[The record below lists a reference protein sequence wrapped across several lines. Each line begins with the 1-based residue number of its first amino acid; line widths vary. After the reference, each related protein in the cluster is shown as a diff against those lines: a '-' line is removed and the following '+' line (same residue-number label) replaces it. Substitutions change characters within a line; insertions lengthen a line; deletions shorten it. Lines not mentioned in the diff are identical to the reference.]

1 MEKTVSLNQTQLVNI
16 IRIPLHH
23 FPTPFHIQGMVINPA
38 NIVLVHVSDLEFNPV
53 RVESFIVQDG
63 AERMPEAMPYYPPL
77 IPSVWIILFIVFSL
91 MTFDGSFLPGNIFTY
106 RPVRPCNSFSKTT
119 S

>member
-1 MEKTVSLNQTQLVNI
+1 MEKAISLNQTQLVNI

-38 NIVLVHVSDLEFNPV
+38 YIVLVHVSDLEFNPV
-53 RVESFIVQDG
+53 RVESFIVQYC

-77 IPSVWIILFIVFSL
+77 IPQRV
-91 MTFDGSFLPGNIFTY
+91 DH
-106 RPVRPCNSFSKTT
+106 PVYCVLAHDLRRVISTGEHIHVSTCQAV
-119 S
+119 